1 MLDSKFH
8 HFGRQGTFPPFDLSR
23 RMTLVSFNKTVQS
36 LLLQSKPF
44 WYCQFTP
51 SSLGIGK
58 GREERVP
65 SVDMSAQTWNSSPPP
80 TTHPPA
86 PSDRERANFPKAR
99 PIWPVISETSHLKK
113 RAAPAKPLL
122 AYWDL
127 HTFSYKRLFIS
138 GNKVK
143 RSQWAWAMKLPR

>member
-1 MLDSKFH
+1 MTNIRFNTWRVFVFVFVFVLLDSKFH

-65 SVDMSAQTWNSSPPP
+65 SVDMSAQTWNSSPSPHHIHTCP
-80 TTHPPA
+80 LGSWVCQLSQGTAHLASHFRNLTFEEARSSCKTPASLLGLTH
-86 PSDRERANFPKAR
+86 
-99 PIWPVISETSHLKK
+99 
-113 RAAPAKPLL
+113 LL
-122 AYWDL
+122 L
-127 HTFSYKRLFIS
+127 
-138 GNKVK
+138 
-143 RSQWAWAMKLPR
+143 